1 MKLPFHK
8 TIKQANEKGFV
19 KTVFMLL
26 ALSLSKKSVLPH
38 LKHIPES
45 AIVEV
50 NKSKMLLFPRKGG
63 INCIHF
69 DLFLYKKR
77 EPNCTD
83 YLMHS
88 GVLKEGDVVLDIGA
102 NIGYYVLI
110 ESQLVGKS
118 GKVYAVEP
126 VRSNFELLERNVQ
139 LNNLKNVSTF
149 QFAFGDEDAKSGTIY
164 VSDKTNLCTMNRNA
178 AVSGK
183 IGKIVSEEEVPV
195 ATVDTFFKDK
205 TPPNFIRMDVEGSE
219 YGIIKGMVKTLN
231 RDIKIL
237 MELHPER
244 PYLEPEKVNE
254 LFHILEEN
262 NFRVRFAV
270 FEDKVEENEIA
281 KFLLK
286 KAGNKLPIIA
296 SNISLQELKK
306 LVENNSRL
314 AYPSVVFEK
323 QNAGIKK
330 FKSD

>member
-1 MKLPFHK
+1 MKLPFDK
-8 TIKQANEKGFV
+8 TVKQANERGFV
-19 KTVFMLL
+19 RTVFMLL
-26 ALSLSKKSVLPH
+26 ALSSSKKSVLPY
-38 LKHIPES
+38 LKHIPER

-77 EPNCTD
+77 EPNCTN

-110 ESQLVGKS
+110 ESRLVGKT

-126 VRSNFELLERNVQ
+126 VRGNFELLEKNVQ
-139 LNNLKNVSTF
+139 LNNLENVSTL
-149 QFAFGDEDAKSGTIY
+149 QFAFGDEDAKSGTMY
-164 VSDKTNLCTMNRNA
+164 VSDKDNLCTMNINA

-195 ATVDTFFKDK
+195 AKVDTFFKDK

-219 YGIIKGMVKTLN
+219 YGIIKGGMVKTLK

-237 MELHPER
+237 MELHPES
-244 PYLEPEKVNE
+244 PYIEPEKVNE

-281 KFLLK
+281 KFFLRK
-286 KAGNKLPIIA
+286 GGNKLPIIA
-296 SNISLQELKK
+296 SNISLQEFKR

-314 AYPSVVFEK
+314 AYPSVIFEK
-323 QNAGIKK
+323 QNAP
-330 FKSD
+330 D